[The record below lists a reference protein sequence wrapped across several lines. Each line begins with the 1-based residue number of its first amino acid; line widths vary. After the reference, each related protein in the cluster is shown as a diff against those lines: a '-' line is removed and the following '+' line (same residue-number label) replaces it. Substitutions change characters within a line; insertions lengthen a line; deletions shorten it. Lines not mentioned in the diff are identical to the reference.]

1 MDPYQNLERVLFYMI
16 QHVLN
21 YLYTK
26 FQASTP
32 MFLEFGDLGGC
43 GWVLGGFEFTY
54 DSKWLYMT
62 QSMLIN
68 HTYMRHLHISSNF
81 ALIGFGWL

>member
-1 MDPYQNLERVLFYMI
+1 MDPYQNLEQVLFYMI

-32 MFLEFGDLGGC
+32 MFLEFGDLGGSRVGF
-43 GWVLGGFEFTY
+43 GWFTY
-54 DSKWLYMT
+54 DSKWLYMS

-68 HTYMRHLHISSNF
+68 HTYMRHLHIV
-81 ALIGFGWL
+81 I